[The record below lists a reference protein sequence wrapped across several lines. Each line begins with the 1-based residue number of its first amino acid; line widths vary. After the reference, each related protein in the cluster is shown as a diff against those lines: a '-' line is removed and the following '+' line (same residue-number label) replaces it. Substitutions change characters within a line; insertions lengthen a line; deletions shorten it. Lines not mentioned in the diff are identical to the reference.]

1 MTCILSLS
9 CFLVGGETLRWLMD
23 GMFNILGYL
32 IHSLIIDLF
41 ISAQWIVVNMYQ
53 NQPYKRLPFQGSSKM
68 VKMWILIMVNTLFI
82 GVLYLLDLLYLTLG
96 IVLVELG
103 LIGFGSGVVCAVI
116 YSCETWFEFINW
128 SIYLFS
134 LSNFS
139 LSNYST
145 LFFILI

>member
-96 IVLVELG
+96 IVLV
-103 LIGFGSGVVCAVI
+103 
-116 YSCETWFEFINW
+116 
-128 SIYLFS
+128 
-134 LSNFS
+134 
-139 LSNYST
+139 
-145 LFFILI
+145 